1 VKVDSS
7 GTGCGRQLSV
17 TSVIPLLAKDARN
30 GAPIANGQ
38 SAKRSDSCRRFSLRY
53 TLEIVKRI
61 VSVLLLILL
70 LVTLGLTEDTSFQH
84 VKVPDTKGRQAK
96 AVLTFSD
103 QHKAVEI
110 RPVKGTPVT
119 IPYAAI
125 DRCAYEFTKQF
136 RVNEGTVATAPF
148 GVGVVMMLMRSK
160 SHWLEIDYHAQD
172 IPKSYVLRMEK
183 HEYLHI
189 LDALKS
195 HAGVDAQILGN
206 ADKR

>member
-1 VKVDSS
+1 
-7 GTGCGRQLSV
+7 
-17 TSVIPLLAKDARN
+17 
-30 GAPIANGQ
+30 
-38 SAKRSDSCRRFSLRY
+38 
-53 TLEIVKRI
+53 LEIVKRLA
-61 VSVLLLILL
+61 SVFLLISL
-70 LVTLGLTEDTSFQH
+70 LVTAGLAQETSFQH
-84 VKVPDTKGRQAK
+84 IKVPDTKGRQTK

-103 QHKAVEI
+103 DHKAIEI
-110 RPVKGTPVT
+110 HPVKGKPTT
-119 IPYAAI
+119 IPYSTI
-125 DRCAYEFTKQF
+125 DRCEYEFTKQF

-183 HEYLHI
+183 HEYLRI
-189 LDALKS
+189 LDALKT

>member
-1 VKVDSS
+1 
-7 GTGCGRQLSV
+7 
-17 TSVIPLLAKDARN
+17 
-30 GAPIANGQ
+30 
-38 SAKRSDSCRRFSLRY
+38 
-53 TLEIVKRI
+53 LEIVKRI
-61 VSVLLLILL
+61 ASVLLLISL
-70 LVTLGLTEDTSFQH
+70 LVTAGLAQETSFQH
-84 VKVPDTKGRQAK
+84 IKVPDTKGRQTK

-103 QHKAVEI
+103 DHKAIEI
-110 RPVKGTPVT
+110 HPVKGKPTT
-119 IPYAAI
+119 IPYSTI
-125 DRCAYEFTKQF
+125 DRCEYEFTKQF

-183 HEYLHI
+183 HEYLRI
-189 LDALKS
+189 LDALKT